1 MAVDTSLRIM
11 FMQDLGTLAIS
22 WRPIFHLHISTQE
35 NACIFFL
42 GIANWSCSPQ
52 SSFLFP
58 LLLMVP
64 VHMAQWCRPVCAWIC
79 IFGATVLLAWSTR
92 VYQHIYH
99 STVSF
104 TSHSSDRGVRE
115 GSGNPP
121 PLSTH
126 WAAPLST
133 GWCTKTSHPARPAHF
148 QLTAFYYYSFIRGGL
163 GGRVLSRQ
171 VANHSKTSLLQKNS
185 THPARRQS
193 NDTHHTGFQTPN
205 LLSLSL

>member
-1 MAVDTSLRIM
+1 MKA
-11 FMQDLGTLAIS
+11 
-22 WRPIFHLHISTQE
+22 HLSPSHIHSRK
-35 NACIFFL
+35 CLHFFFL
-42 GIANWSCSPQ
+42 GLQIGPALHNPLSY
-52 SSFLFP
+52 FLFP
-58 LLLMVP
+58 PLLMVP

-115 GSGNPP
+115 GTGNPP

-133 GWCTKTSHPARPAHF
+133 GGCTKTSHTARPAHF
-148 QLTAFYYYSFIRGGL
+148 QLTALYYYSFIRGGFGG
-163 GGRVLSRQ
+163 GGRVIFRQ

-193 NDTHHTGFQTPN
+193 NDTHHTGFETPN